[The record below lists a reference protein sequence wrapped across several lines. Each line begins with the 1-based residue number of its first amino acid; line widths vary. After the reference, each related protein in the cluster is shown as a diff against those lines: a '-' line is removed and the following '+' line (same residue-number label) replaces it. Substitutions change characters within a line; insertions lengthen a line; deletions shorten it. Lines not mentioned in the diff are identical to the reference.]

1 MLGNKH
7 FRRSHQ
13 LASCITVANNQY
25 PSSLSAINNY
35 NPIPILPSK
44 SFCSPI
50 IFSINIHSMNIL
62 QRSSLS
68 TARSCRRFATSASA
82 SKTASTEPPTK
93 RRERESL
100 DPALNTDKF
109 LVGNP
114 HPVSNLRPVRYPVPS
129 NESAEDH
136 ALREQRERVDAFNQ
150 NFWVNNNNMFN
161 KAKAEYEDKIRAQN
175 GGEAVTTEELSIFYK
190 DFLDKA
196 YERQMNYN
204 RQWWIENVGLLWP
217 SAKSVVRKWTSK

>member
-1 MLGNKH
+1 
-7 FRRSHQ
+7 
-13 LASCITVANNQY
+13 
-25 PSSLSAINNY
+25 
-35 NPIPILPSK
+35 
-44 SFCSPI
+44 
-50 IFSINIHSMNIL
+50 MNIL
-62 QRSSLS
+62 QRTSLS

-82 SKTASTEPPTK
+82 SKTVTTESPTK

-129 NESAEDH
+129 DESAEDR

-150 NFWVNNNNMFN
+150 NFWVSNNNMFN

>member
-1 MLGNKH
+1 
-7 FRRSHQ
+7 
-13 LASCITVANNQY
+13 
-25 PSSLSAINNY
+25 
-35 NPIPILPSK
+35 
-44 SFCSPI
+44 
-50 IFSINIHSMNIL
+50 MNIL

-68 TARSCRRFATSASA
+68 TARSCRRFATSATTSA
-82 SKTASTEPPTK
+82 SKTSTESSPTK

-114 HPVSNLRPVRYPVPS
+114 HPVSNLRPVKYPIA
-129 NESAEDH
+129 NKESAEDR

-150 NFWVNNNNMFN
+150 NFWVDNNNMFN

-175 GGEAVTTEELSIFYK
+175 GGVAATTEELSVFYK

-196 YERQMNYN
+196 YVRQMNYN
-204 RQWWIENVGLLWP
+204 RQWWIENIGLLWP

>member
-1 MLGNKH
+1 M
-7 FRRSHQ
+7 
-13 LASCITVANNQY
+13 
-25 PSSLSAINNY
+25 
-35 NPIPILPSK
+35 
-44 SFCSPI
+44 
-50 IFSINIHSMNIL
+50 
-62 QRSSLS
+62 
-68 TARSCRRFATSASA
+68 
-82 SKTASTEPPTK
+82 
-93 RRERESL
+93 
-100 DPALNTDKF
+100 
-109 LVGNP
+109 
-114 HPVSNLRPVRYPVPS
+114 RYPVPS
-129 NESAEDH
+129 DESAEDR

-150 NFWVNNNNMFN
+150 NFWVSNNNMFN